1 MIYIGIDPGASGGIG
16 IIDTSEGAEAYVYT
30 DDTLIDLLYQHNTI
44 FNKIRVMVEQV
55 NAFPGERGQFNFGVN
70 YGTIFG
76 ILKALRIP
84 FELATPRKW
93 KKEFSLDSDKQKSI
107 DCCKRLF
114 PLVDLRKTER
124 SRTDHD
130 GKAEALLIAE
140 YARRHM
146 K

>member
-1 MIYIGIDPGASGGIG
+1 MIYIGIDPGANGGIG
-16 IIDTSEGAEAYVYT
+16 VIDTTEGAEAFLYT
-30 DDTLIDLLYQHNTI
+30 DEALIDLLSQYTL
-44 FNKIRVMVEQV
+44 FDKIRVMVEQV

-70 YGTIFG
+70 YGTILG

-84 FELATPRKW
+84 FELVTPRKW
-93 KKEFSLDSDKQKSI
+93 KKEFSLDSNKQKSI
-107 DCCKRLF
+107 ECCRRLF
-114 PLVDLRKTER
+114 PLVNLRKTER

-140 YARRHM
+140 FARRHM